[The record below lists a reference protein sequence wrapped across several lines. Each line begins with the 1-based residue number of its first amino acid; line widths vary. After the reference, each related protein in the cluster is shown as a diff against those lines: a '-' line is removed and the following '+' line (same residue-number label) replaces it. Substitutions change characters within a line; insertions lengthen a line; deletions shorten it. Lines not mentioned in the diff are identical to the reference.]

1 MLDSKEVFKI
11 LNNKEVLKRFEKV
24 LLHIDASPVLG
35 EYLNKVEGF
44 INNIADKTG
53 IYKEVIR
60 LWLDG
65 KLELKEND
73 LRKINDYLDV
83 IENKGSCVNLLTA
96 IVKGYIHIKLD
107 LDDEFTNDFVK
118 DIHNHVKYEA
128 DDNEEWLKRTSIEI
142 YNKRPIEVRDI
153 LFVMSY
159 IHVEEEYNDILKKLM
174 VYKVEQY

>member
-96 IVKGYIHIKLD
+96 IVKGYIHIKFD
-107 LDDEFTNDFVK
+107 LDDKFTHDFIK
-118 DIHNHVKYEA
+118 NLRKHVRYEP
-128 DDNEEWLKRTSIEI
+128 DDNEEWLKRISVNIHE
-142 YNKRPIEVRDI
+142 KAPIGVRDI

-159 IHVEEEYNDILKKLM
+159 IHVEGEYNDILKKLM
-174 VYKVEQY
+174 VYKVERN

>member
-1 MLDSKEVFKI
+1 MLD
-11 LNNKEVLKRFEKV
+11 NKEILKRFEKV

-44 INNIADKTG
+44 INKMANKTG

-65 KLELKEND
+65 KLELKESD

-83 IENKGSCVNLLTA
+83 IENKNNCVNLLTA
-96 IVKGYIHIKLD
+96 ITKGYIHIKLD
-107 LDDEFTNDFVK
+107 LDDEFTNNFVK
-118 DIHNHVKYEA
+118 DIHEHVKYEA
-128 DDNEEWLKRTSIEI
+128 DDNEEWLKEISIGI
-142 YNKRPIEVRDI
+142 YKKEPIGVRNV

-159 IHVEEEYNDILKKLM
+159 IHIEEEYNDILKKLM
-174 VYKVEQY
+174 VYKVERN

>member
-1 MLDSKEVFKI
+1 MLDS
-11 LNNKEVLKRFEKV
+11 KEVLKRFEKV
-24 LLHIDASPVLG
+24 LLHIDASPILG

-44 INNIADKTG
+44 INNTADKTG

-96 IVKGYIHIKLD
+96 IVKGYIHIKFD
-107 LDDEFTNDFVK
+107 LDDEFTNNFIK
-118 DIHNHVKYEA
+118 DIHKHVKYEI
-128 DDNEEWLKRTSIEI
+128 DDNEEWLKRISIDI
-142 YNKRPIEVRDI
+142 YNKKPIEVRDV

-159 IHVEEEYNDILKKLM
+159 IHIEGEYNDILKKVM
-174 VYKVEQY
+174 VYKVERN

>member
-1 MLDSKEVFKI
+1 M

-24 LLHIDASPVLG
+24 LLHIDASPILG
-35 EYLNKVEGF
+35 EYINKVEGF
-44 INNIADKTG
+44 INNTADKTG

-73 LRKINDYLDV
+73 LRKINDYLDA
-83 IENKGSCVNLLTA
+83 IESKGSCVNLLTA
-96 IVKGYIHIKLD
+96 IVKGYNHIKFD
-107 LDDEFTNDFVK
+107 LDDKFTHDFIK
-118 DIHNHVKYEA
+118 NLNEHIRYEP
-128 DDNEEWLKRTSIEI
+128 DDNEEWLKRISINIHE
-142 YNKRPIEVRDI
+142 KAPIGVRDI

-159 IHVEEEYNDILKKLM
+159 IHVEEEYNDILKKVM

>member
-1 MLDSKEVFKI
+1 MLD
-11 LNNKEVLKRFEKV
+11 NKEILKRTEKV
-24 LLHIDASPVLG
+24 LLHIDASPILG

-44 INNIADKTG
+44 INNTADKTG
-53 IYKEVIR
+53 IYKEVIH

-96 IVKGYIHIKLD
+96 IAKGYTRIKFD
-107 LDDEFTNDFVK
+107 LDDKFTHNFIK
-118 DIHNHVKYEA
+118 DIHEHVRYEV
-128 DDNEEWLKRTSIEI
+128 DDNEEWLKRISVEI
-142 YNKRPIEVRDI
+142 CMKRPIEIRDI

-159 IHVEEEYNDILKKLM
+159 IHIEGEYNDILKKLM
-174 VYKVEQY
+174 VYKVELN

>member
-44 INNIADKTG
+44 INNTADKTG

-73 LRKINDYLDV
+73 LRKINDYLDT
-83 IENKGSCVNLLTA
+83 IENKGNCVNLLTA
-96 IVKGYIHIKLD
+96 IVKGYIHIKFD
-107 LDDEFTNDFVK
+107 LDDEFTHDFVK
-118 DIHNHVKYEA
+118 DIREHVRYEI
-128 DDNEEWLKRTSIEI
+128 DDNEEWLKRISVNIHE
-142 YNKRPIEVRDI
+142 KAPIEVRDI

-159 IHVEEEYNDILKKLM
+159 IHIEGEYNDILKKLM
-174 VYKVEQY
+174 VYKVERY